1 MADKAETNI
10 AAVADLL
17 RTQREKQKL
26 TLEAVS
32 RDICVRSCF
41 LSAMEDG
48 RYGDLPELTFALGFV
63 KAYAKALRLDP
74 ADIAARFKT
83 EYLEAI
89 NTEEAPTPSAAALSV
104 HNPKAQI
111 TYTVN
116 TRPKRS
122 WPAWLSPVVGLVG
135 AGLSWMWIGSSSVG
149 VVSTAAVDQQ
159 TEVRILA
166 ALAEIPSASDVPEG
180 TLVSGMVDAV
190 SPSEQSSEERTAG
203 DLTVGSLTVADDQ
216 LDNAETASF
225 FTPPFTPAANASAPV
240 QSGTATQSITLE
252 ASEDS
257 WIQLTYTDGTE
268 LWSGVLRAGQTY
280 RPELVGDV
288 FLTTSN
294 AGGITLHQYGETR
307 GPLGQRGDM
316 IESLALDGSAFTR
329 PRQAGSTVST
339 AGSAGE

>member
-10 AAVADLL
+10 ATVAGLL

-41 LSAMEDG
+41 LAAMEDG
-48 RYGDLPELTFALGFV
+48 RYHDLPELTFALGFV
-63 KAYAKALRLDP
+63 KAYAKALGLNP
-74 ADIAARFKT
+74 ADIAAQFKT
-83 EYLEAI
+83 EYLEAQG
-89 NTEEAPTPSAAALSV
+89 TEEAPTPSAAALSV
-104 HNPKAQI
+104 QNPKAQI
-111 TYTVN
+111 TYKVN

-149 VVSTAAVDQQ
+149 VISTAAVDEQ
-159 TEVRILA
+159 TEVRMLA
-166 ALAEIPSASDVPEG
+166 ALAEMPTVSDAPEVARVG
-180 TLVSGMVDAV
+180 GAEDGLLDA
-190 SPSEQSSEERTAG
+190 
-203 DLTVGSLTVADDQ
+203 TVILAEAHVADSH
-216 LDNAETASF
+216 ETETETTSF
-225 FTPPFTPAANASAPV
+225 FTPAFTPAANASAPV

-294 AGGITLHQYGETR
+294 AGGIMLRQYGETL
-307 GPLGQRGDM
+307 GPLGQRGAM
-316 IESLALDGSAFTR
+316 VESLALDGSAFTR
-329 PRQAGSTVST
+329 PRQAGSAVSAT
-339 AGSAGE
+339 GSAGE